1 MSTTVVAVD
10 HRFADLDLEREVLAP
25 HGIELRDAR
34 ELPAAEAL
42 AACAEADGILTGA
55 RFSFDAA
62 AVASLQRCRV
72 IARYGVGV
80 DNVDVDAAA
89 AAGVW
94 VAFVPDYC
102 IEEVADHAIA
112 MLLAMNRRL
121 FTFDA
126 SVREGAWGIPAGMP
140 VRRLSQSVLGVIG
153 FGRIG
158 EAVGR
163 RGAAL
168 GLTVLAADPVRSEA
182 DVRAAGAEPVE
193 VDELL
198 RRSDYVSLHAPP
210 ARDGRAVLGAE
221 RIALL
226 PAGACLINVA
236 RGGLI
241 DEPALIAAL
250 HDGRLGGA
258 AVDVAAAEPLRPPD
272 PLLDAPNVI
281 VSPHAAWYSLDA
293 VRELRVKA
301 AAEVARVLG
310 GEPPLHAANAPQKEA
325 A

>member
-121 FTFDA
+121 FAFDA

-168 GLTVLAADPVRSEA
+168 GMTVLAADPVRPEA
-182 DVRAAGAEPVE
+182 DVRAAGAEAVE

-210 ARDGRAVLGAE
+210 ARDGRAVLDAE

-310 GEPPLHAANAPQKEA
+310 GEPPLHAANTPATA
-325 A
+325 AA